1 MGKRRVMIVKYA
13 KSEIGKAVF
22 ARLLEGEDLL
32 ETITLVAAKSKIRAG
47 FFILIGTL
55 KSARMGFYQDG
66 KYTPIEMQKPL
77 EIVSCLGNISMKEGK
92 PFPHAHLAVSDDG
105 GRVFG
110 GHAMH
115 GCIIGATAE
124 LVIVEAVGLKIT
136 REPDEITK
144 LSLLS
149 FSKSAAGS
157 QKSRSISDMF
167 HQS

>member
-1 MGKRRVMIVKYA
+1 MVTKYV

-32 ETITLVAAKSKIRAG
+32 ETITQVAAKSRIRAG

-77 EIVSCLGNISMKEGK
+77 EIVSCLGNISIKEGK
-92 PFPHAHLAVSDDG
+92 AFPHAHLAVSDEA

-110 GHAMH
+110 GHAMP

-124 LVIVEAVGLKIT
+124 LVLVEAKGLKMT
-136 REPDEITK
+136 RQLDKTTN

-149 FSKSAAGS
+149 FFESTNR
-157 QKSRSISDMF
+157 SRKRR
-167 HQS
+167 